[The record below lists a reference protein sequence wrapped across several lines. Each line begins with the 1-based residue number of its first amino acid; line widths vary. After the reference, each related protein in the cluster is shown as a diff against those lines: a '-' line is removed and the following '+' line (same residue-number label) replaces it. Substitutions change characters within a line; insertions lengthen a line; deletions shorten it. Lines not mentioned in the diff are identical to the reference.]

1 MQVQVISKENGS
13 NNLIKNY
20 SQKIELNNN
29 SVVLIDVKV
38 EDIEK
43 IEYLNNQ
50 AVITLKNGEK
60 IAVDN
65 FNIEESSLVFRNEQA
80 ELFLFDFKTITYN
93 PIDKI
98 EPLLYGQSESSFV
111 SVWPWAAGAA
121 VIGGLAIA
129 AGSSGSSSGS
139 NSHYENNNLSELEKA
154 KTDLADT
161 ITKALTD
168 AEDFDGQAEID
179 ALKAVNAAKDAL
191 VTATNVVALE
201 EAQAALEAAIAGLTT
216 SETAE
221 DGAEDALA
229 DAITAAEAVEG
240 LNPAIQTELAQA
252 IAAAEEVKNNSFS
265 NQAQL
270 EKAALAL
277 DAAVVKAKADQDV
290 LENSDELTQAK
301 ADLAGAI
308 TDALTDAEDFDGQ
321 AEIDALKAVNAA
333 KDALVTATNVVA
345 LEEAQAALEA
355 AIAGLTTSEAEEDV
369 AEDALAGAIVD
380 AKAVKDLDQAIKAE
394 LDQAIAAAEEVK
406 SNPFSNEDQLEKA
419 ALALDAAVVK
429 AKADQDVLEN
439 SDELTQAKADLAGAI
454 TDALTDAEDFDGQAE
469 IDALKAVNAA
479 KDALVTATNVVALEE
494 AQAALEAA
502 IAGLTTSEAEE
513 DVAEM
518 HWQVRLLM
526 LKQ

>member
-1 MQVQVISKENGS
+1 M
-13 NNLIKNY
+13 
-20 SQKIELNNN
+20 
-29 SVVLIDVKV
+29 
-38 EDIEK
+38 
-43 IEYLNNQ
+43 
-50 AVITLKNGEK
+50 
-60 IAVDN
+60 
-65 FNIEESSLVFRNEQA
+65 
-80 ELFLFDFKTITYN
+80 
-93 PIDKI
+93 
-98 EPLLYGQSESSFV
+98 
-111 SVWPWAAGAA
+111 
-121 VIGGLAIA
+121 
-129 AGSSGSSSGS
+129 
-139 NSHYENNNLSELEKA
+139 
-154 KTDLADT
+154 
-161 ITKALTD
+161 
-168 AEDFDGQAEID
+168 
-179 ALKAVNAAKDAL
+179 
-191 VTATNVVALE
+191 
-201 EAQAALEAAIAGLTT
+201 
-216 SETAE
+216 
-221 DGAEDALA
+221 
-229 DAITAAEAVEG
+229 
-240 LNPAIQTELAQA
+240 
-252 IAAAEEVKNNSFS
+252 
-265 NQAQL
+265 
-270 EKAALAL
+270 
-277 DAAVVKAKADQDV
+277 
-290 LENSDELTQAK
+290 
-301 ADLAGAI
+301 
-308 TDALTDAEDFDGQ
+308 
-321 AEIDALKAVNAA
+321 
-333 KDALVTATNVVA
+333 VA

-369 AEDALAGAIVD
+369 AENALAGAIVD